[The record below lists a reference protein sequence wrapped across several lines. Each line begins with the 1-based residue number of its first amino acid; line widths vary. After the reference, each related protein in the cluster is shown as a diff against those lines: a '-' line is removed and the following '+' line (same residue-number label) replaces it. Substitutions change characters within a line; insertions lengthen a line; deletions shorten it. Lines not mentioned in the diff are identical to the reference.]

1 MTDSRP
7 IGIFD
12 SGVGGLTVLN
22 QLKKQ
27 LPYEQMIYVGDTA
40 RAPYGNKSQQL
51 IQQYSQEISEFLI
64 SKNCK
69 MIIVACN
76 TASSLSLEYLR
87 SKHSLPIEGVIEAGV
102 EEAIKET
109 TNNQIGVLGTHSTIQ
124 SGAYEIK
131 LKEYQSNIHVTNQAC
146 PLFVPLA
153 EEGWVEGEIPENI
166 ARVYLKPLIDSKVD
180 SVILGCTHYP
190 ILKRTIYNVLPKDV
204 KLVDSGEAVSQKV
217 IQILSEK
224 ELMAPSDAYGH
235 LECFVTD
242 LPSQFSKVAK
252 RFVDF
257 SIDKVKTIELHSS

>member
-1 MTDSRP
+1 MQDSRP

-22 QLKKQ
+22 ELKKQ
-27 LPYEQMIYVGDTA
+27 LPHEQMIYVGDTA
-40 RAPYGNKSQQL
+40 RVPYGNKSQQL

-76 TASSLSLEYLR
+76 TASSLALEYLR
-87 SKHSLPIEGVIEAGV
+87 SNYSLPIEGVIEAGV
-102 EEAIKET
+102 EEAIKESA
-109 TNNQIGVLGTHSTIQ
+109 NYQIGVLGTHSTIQ
-124 SGAYEIK
+124 SGAYELK
-131 LKEYQSNIHVTNQAC
+131 LKEHRSNIMVTNQAC

-166 ARVYLKPLIDSKVD
+166 AHVYLKPLIDSKVD

-190 ILKRTIYNVLPKDV
+190 ILKSTIYNVLPNNV
-204 KLVDSGEAVSQKV
+204 KLIDSGKAVSQKV
-217 IQILSEK
+217 IQILSEQ
-224 ELMAPSDAYGH
+224 ELMAPSNVYGH

-242 LPSQFSKVAK
+242 LPSQFSEVAK

-257 SIDKVKTIELHSS
+257 SIGEVKTIELHSS